1 MEDVKGN
8 QGGGEQMSANTKENC
23 HRKWEEMKDD
33 ESGRKDVMEKR
44 KLMYRR
50 KGIKQ
55 NGKEGR
61 LNTRKSKK
69 KTRDESTKITNEWKR
84 NVRIRKEEER
94 EKKNM
99 NKTGLQRRF

>member
-1 MEDVKGN
+1 MDV
-8 QGGGEQMSANTKENC
+8 E
-23 HRKWEEMKDD
+23 

-69 KTRDESTKITNEWKR
+69 KTRDESTNITNEWKR
-84 NVRIRKEEER
+84 YFRIRKEEE
-94 EKKNM
+94 KK
-99 NKTGLQRRF
+99 KE